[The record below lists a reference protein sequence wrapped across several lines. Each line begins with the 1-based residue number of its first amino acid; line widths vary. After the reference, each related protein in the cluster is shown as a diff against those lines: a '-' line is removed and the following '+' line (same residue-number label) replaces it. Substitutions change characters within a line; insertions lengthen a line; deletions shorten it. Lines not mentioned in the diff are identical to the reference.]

1 MYHGVFLL
9 CIAECRGLFL
19 FVQQN
24 NALCRVLGDGT
35 HDWVGQIRLLQIGH
49 ILRRQPNIE
58 RGRSIV
64 KMGGLGGPDD
74 GDATPLAQCQA
85 NAICCIFTP

>member
-1 MYHGVFLL
+1 MYHGVFCFVLRN
-9 CIAECRGLFL
+9 AGGLFL
-19 FVQQN
+19 FAQQN
-24 NALCRVLGDGT
+24 NALCRVLVDGA
-35 HDWVGQIRLLQIGH
+35 HDRVGQMLQIGH

-85 NAICCIFTP
+85 NAICCIFTT

>member
-1 MYHGVFLL
+1 MYHGVFCFVLRN
-9 CIAECRGLFL
+9 AGGLFL
-19 FVQQN
+19 FAQQN
-24 NALCRVLGDGT
+24 NALCRVLVDGA
-35 HDWVGQIRLLQIGH
+35 HDRVGQIRLLQIGH

-74 GDATPLAQCQA
+74 GGRNALGH
-85 NAICCIFTP
+85 AICCIFTP